1 MNEEKTCLEKQLLS
15 QEIFLTESMFS
26 LARQKQRI

>member
-1 MNEEKTCLEKQLLS
+1 MNEEKTCLEKQPLS